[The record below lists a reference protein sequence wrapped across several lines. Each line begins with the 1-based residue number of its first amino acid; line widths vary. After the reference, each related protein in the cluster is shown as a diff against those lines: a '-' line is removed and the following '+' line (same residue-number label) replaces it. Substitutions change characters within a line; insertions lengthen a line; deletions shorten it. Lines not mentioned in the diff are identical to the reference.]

1 MYDSTNPK
9 QPFYVA
15 NQIVMTENEQKV
27 LTKLYQPLV
36 GILGVGLYTTLVNE
50 FDTIPF
56 AGEYK
61 TLYQLQEQTD
71 SDLKNLFTTIH
82 HLEAV

>member
-1 MYDSTNPK
+1 MYASTNPK

-15 NQIVMTENEQKV
+15 NQIVLTTKDQKV

-36 GILGVGLYTTLVNE
+36 GILGIGLYTTLVNE

-56 AGEYK
+56 AGDYK
-61 TLYQLQEQTD
+61 TLYQLQDQTD
-71 SDLKNLFTTIH
+71 SDL
-82 HLEAV
+82 